1 MVTKVGEEGE
11 LKNLAQ
17 ESLESLA
24 HSPFQLQDKDLK
36 VNRKKDG
43 NTQMVAH
50 P

>member
-1 MVTKVGEEGE
+1 MFQDIYQSLVSKVGEQGE

-36 VNRKKDG
+36 VRWID
-43 NTQMVAH
+43 
-50 P
+50 